1 MSALV
6 VVAGQTGNAAPSSS
20 KSETTRLN
28 ANRAPHFER
37 QNTMKLLFPD
47 ASQRS
52 PTAVAGKSDLR
63 DENVYS
69 SGVVTHGGSGT
80 IQLFTVPRGGVIP
93 ILTGFALSAS
103 PNAHQAKYTELTTNI
118 TQAGQFGSALG
129 EGSVRGVGL
138 DIENGYANGTT
149 GMLNTYGAGMQEV
162 TEVLAKMF
170 FRLSIGGKK
179 QIESAVRHLPAAG
192 GGYGSVATGTTA
204 TIASQ
209 LSNGI
214 PGSWRNLKV
223 PILIARTDTV
233 VGDLGVAGGS
243 SLVFQDANSPGQP
256 CLIWAVL
263 KTAIKGDAR

>member
-1 MSALV
+1 
-6 VVAGQTGNAAPSSS
+6 
-20 KSETTRLN
+20 
-28 ANRAPHFER
+28 
-37 QNTMKLLFPD
+37 MKLLFPD

-69 SGVVTHGGSGT
+69 AGVLAHGASGS
-80 IQLFTVPRGGVIP
+80 IQLFTTPRGQAIP
-93 ILTGFALSAS
+93 ELAGSGITATTA
-103 PNAHQAKYTELTTNI
+103 AHQMKYTELTTNI

-138 DIENGYANGTT
+138 DIENAYVTSASGA
-149 GMLNTYGAGMQEV
+149 LNTYGAGQQEV
-162 TEVLAKMF
+162 SEILAKCF

-179 QIESAVRHLPAAG
+179 QLESAVRHLPAAG
-192 GGYGSVATGTTA
+192 GSYGSVSTTGNAVTV
-204 TIASQ
+204 SQ
-209 LSNGI
+209 LSNGL

-233 VGDLGVAGGS
+233 VGDLGVAGGA
-243 SLVFQDANSPGQP
+243 SLTFSVTTSLGQP
-256 CLIWAVL
+256 CLVWSVL

>member
-1 MSALV
+1 
-6 VVAGQTGNAAPSSS
+6 
-20 KSETTRLN
+20 
-28 ANRAPHFER
+28 
-37 QNTMKLLFPD
+37 MKLLFPD

-69 SGVVTHGGSGT
+69 SGVVTHGGAGT
-80 IQLFTVPRGGVIP
+80 IQLFTVPRGGIIP
-93 ILTGFALSAS
+93 VLTAFAAPAL
-103 PNAHQAKYTELTTNI
+103 PAHQAKYTELTTNI

-138 DIENGYANGTT
+138 DIENAYVAFAT
-149 GMLNTYGAGMQEV
+149 GARNTYGATQQEV
-162 TEVLAKMF
+162 SEILAKMF

-192 GGYGSVATGTTA
+192 GAYGSMAAASFATGGVIST
-204 TIASQ
+204 
-209 LSNGI
+209 LSNGL

-243 SLVFQDANSPGQP
+243 SLVFADAVTPGQP
-256 CLIWAVL
+256 TLIWAVL

>member
-1 MSALV
+1 
-6 VVAGQTGNAAPSSS
+6 
-20 KSETTRLN
+20 
-28 ANRAPHFER
+28 
-37 QNTMKLLFPD
+37 MKLLFPD

-69 SGVVTHGGSGT
+69 SAVVTHGGSGT
-80 IQLFTVPRGGVIP
+80 VQLFTVPRGGTIP
-93 ILTGFALSAS
+93 ILSASIAVS

-129 EGSVRGVGL
+129 EGSVRGIGL
-138 DIENGYANGTT
+138 DIENGYTAFAT
-149 GMLNTYGAGMQEV
+149 GALNAYGAGQQEV
-162 TEVLAKMF
+162 SEILAKMF

-179 QIESAVRHLPAAG
+179 QIESALRHLPAAG
-192 GGYGSVATGTTA
+192 GSYGSMAAASYAAGGTIST
-204 TIASQ
+204 
-209 LSNGI
+209 LSNGL

-243 SLVFQDANSPGQP
+243 SLVFSNTSFVAPQAGQAS
-256 CLIWAVL
+256 LIWAVL